1 MSDFDWTPHLNEGE
15 EVLWQGRPSS
25 RLFVFRAY
33 DGFLLPFSV
42 FFGLVGVAV
51 TILGA
56 LNDVVMMA
64 VGLIFLAVALYMGL
78 GRFFVGQTRR
88 KRTRYALT
96 SQRAL
101 IVEGSK
107 APNAKVLTSD
117 LAITQHRNRVTFGPP
132 VPAFTN
138 KSSRAAMVG
147 GDADFTFCGLD
158 DAQAVADLADTL
170 VARQD

>member
-15 EVLWQGRPSS
+15 EVLWQGRPSP

-42 FFGLVGVAV
+42 FFGVVGGAVA
-51 TILGA
+51 ILGA

-78 GRFFVGQTRR
+78 GRFLVSQTRR
-88 KRTRYALT
+88 KRTCYALT
-96 SQRAL
+96 SKRAL
-101 IVEGSK
+101 MMEGNK
-107 APNAKVLTSD
+107 APDAKALTSD
-117 LAITQHRNRVTFGPP
+117 LAITQRRDRVTFGPP
-132 VPAFTN
+132 VPALTN

-158 DAQAVADLADTL
+158 DAKTVADLAGTI
-170 VARQD
+170 VERQS